1 MVLAVTPFPLHHFS
15 RNSTVKITIN
25 YTTEYMRVNVY
36 MAITQWTLKY
46 EPMRA
51 ACYVTNQCT
60 YTQACCVDGSVLF
73 IQYIIGSTV
82 YCTNFLSPVS
92 SNIIDISSYSQYYLV
107 SLIFWFFFCNVWHWH
122 HLCMC
127 AYCKSLPH
135 LTIAKMIIYFLI

>member
-46 EPMRA
+46 ESMRA
-51 ACYVTNQCT
+51 ACHVTNQCT

-82 YCTNFLSPVS
+82 CCSNFLSPVS
-92 SNIIDISSYSQYYLV
+92 SNIIDILSYSQYYLV
-107 SLIFWFFFCNVWHWH
+107 SLIFWFFFFV
-122 HLCMC
+122 MFGIDTIC
-127 AYCKSLPH
+127 ACAHTANLSASNH
-135 LTIAKMIIYFLI
+135 R